1 MNIVLV
7 GLSHKTAPVEVRE
20 RLAFDEDHLG
30 DALASLV
37 DRECVDESVIVS
49 TCNRVE
55 LIASAPAGSD
65 QGLRRLTSFLYDFH
79 KLSVRSLDS
88 HLYRHTDGDAVK
100 HIFRVASSLDSMVL
114 GESQILGQVKEAYR
128 NAIEAGTVGRVLS
141 QLMHKALS
149 VAKRVRTETGVA
161 QNPVSVSS
169 VAVELA
175 QKIFGDL
182 SNKTILLVGAGEMA
196 ELAAQ
201 NLMKEGASKLLVTN
215 RSVERAEKFA
225 LEFGGGVVSFEA
237 FYDVLPSADIIICS
251 TGAPDYVIQAEE
263 THRALKL
270 RRKGPALFIDI
281 SVPRNIDPAI
291 ADIDSAFLFDIDD
304 MQGVVENN
312 LRERER
318 EARQAEVIIEAE
330 VQAFIKQLRSLD
342 IGPTVQEVKQVMA
355 ELAHKELRRNRKR
368 LGMLTAEQEAA
379 IEEIL
384 IPALV
389 NKLSHPIILQMRAA
403 AKQETP
409 AEMLEELKKL
419 LRVSH

>member
-1 MNIVLV
+1 MNIVLI

-20 RLAFDEDHLG
+20 RLAFKESCLEE
-30 DALASLV
+30 ALTSLV
-37 DRECVDESVIVS
+37 DRDTVDESVIVS

-55 LIASAPAGSD
+55 LIASAPSGSD
-65 QGLRRLTSFLYDFH
+65 KGMRRLTSFLCDYH
-79 KLSVRSLDS
+79 KLSANAIDS
-88 HLYRHTDGDAVK
+88 HLYRHADSDAVK
-100 HIFRVASSLDSMVL
+100 HLFRVASSLDSMVL

-182 SNKTILLVGAGEMA
+182 SNKTVLLVGAGEMA

-201 NLMKEGASKLLVTN
+201 NLMQEGASKLLVTN
-215 RSVERAEKFA
+215 RTVERAEKFA
-225 LEFGGGVVSFEA
+225 QEFGGGIVSFEA
-237 FYDVLPSADIIICS
+237 FYEVLPSADIIICS
-251 TGAPDYVIQAEE
+251 TGAPDYVIQEEE
-263 THRALKL
+263 TRRALKS

-291 ADIDSAFLFDIDD
+291 ANLDNAFLFDIDD
-304 MQGVVENN
+304 MQSVVENN
-312 LRERER
+312 LLERER
-318 EARQAEVIIEAE
+318 EARQAELIIDAE
-330 VQAFIKQLRSLD
+330 VHSFIKHLRSLD

-355 ELAHKELRRNRKR
+355 ELAHHELRRNRKR
-368 LGMLTAEQEAA
+368 LGALTAEQEAA

-389 NKLSHPIILQMRAA
+389 NKLSHPIILQMRAS

-409 AEMLEELKKL
+409 AEMLEELKKM